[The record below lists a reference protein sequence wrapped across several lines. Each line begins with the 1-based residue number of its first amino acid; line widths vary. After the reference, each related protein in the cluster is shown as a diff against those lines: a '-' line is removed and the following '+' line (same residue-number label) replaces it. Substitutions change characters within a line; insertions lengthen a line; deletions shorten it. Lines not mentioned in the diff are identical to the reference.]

1 MLKLKYIFRILVS
14 LVTNPSET
22 WSYLSTADSAETKT
36 EYMFRNFYYPLLGI
50 MSVIVLISNGF
61 TMSLED
67 ESFSLQ
73 QGMTQM
79 VPVLVAYF
87 VGPYLS
93 QSALK
98 FILRFGFHL
107 PDPDKTRLTLFI
119 FYCTG
124 FLMAVESIIAIFPGI
139 QFLMFFRLYV
149 VYLTWSASSN
159 YIAVSE
165 TRRWMFGF
173 TSALVLASVP
183 FLIKGFLQMVQG

>member
-22 WSYLSTADSAETKT
+22 WSYLSTANTSEAKT

-50 MSVIVLISNGF
+50 MAAIVLVSNGF
-61 TMSLED
+61 SMSLED
-67 ESFSLQ
+67 ENFSLQ
-73 QGMTQM
+73 QGMIIM

-93 QSALK
+93 QSFLRVL
-98 FILRFGFHL
+98 LRFFFHL
-107 PDPDKTRLTLFI
+107 SDPDKKRLTLFV

-124 FLMAVESIIAIFPGI
+124 FLMAVECVIAILPGI
-139 QFLMFFRLYV
+139 QFLMFLRLYI

-159 YIAVSE
+159 YIPVSE

-173 TSALVLASVP
+173 VSALVLFSIP
-183 FLIKGFLQMVQG
+183 FIVKSFLHAVQG